1 MPPSRGH
8 VTCNQDKPEPDPY
21 TVDDADT
28 EGEEKSSRRRDPT
41 QMSMIMRRVSQAQP
55 RRHGWILMLSKEYI
69 QTFKDMTT
77 GKKRKKKAKV
87 WSSAW
92 RHCKHVVPNMKP
104 CHLQSQSHLSHM
116 HRDAYDMVVSIN
128 EERREEILKKRRPKS
143 TRFDQIVNS
152 YVD

>member
-1 MPPSRGH
+1 MMRYGRGREEQQEEGSNTD
-8 VTCNQDKPEPDPY
+8 VNDNEEGVSSSTKKAR
-21 TVDDADT
+21 VDINA
-28 EGEEKSSRRRDPT
+28 
-41 QMSMIMRRVSQAQP
+41 
-55 RRHGWILMLSKEYI
+55 SKEYI